1 MAHLLDILTHSVAGI
16 IGIGLVTAVIGA
28 FVSLAIGKT
37 YGKAAGCLCFIMIA
51 SGAYVGVTQ
60 LQEEQNKATL
70 TYWCFAQDHYQS
82 YQAIIPEFEREHPGV
97 TVDLQLVNLTAL
109 AARLQSAMVADVDV
123 PDLFEIEVTQSAA
136 LFRGPLKDIQ
146 LLDLTQRVHEPMP
159 DGQPSLWDQVVQSRF
174 APYTDQGHIFGIPH
188 DVHPV
193 GLAYRRDIFA
203 KYGIDADDLTTWDKF
218 IAAGH
223 KMTIPGKQYMI
234 EMSDSDDS
242 ALEPILYQRGGGY
255 FDANGNC
262 IMDSPVDVQAMCWYV
277 PLVTGPHRIANSVG
291 LFNQAETQ
299 AVEDGYMLC
308 YICPDW
314 RSHNFQQDVA
324 YESGKMKLM
333 AFPRVTPNGI
343 PTTTWGGTMVAI
355 TKHCK
360 HPDLAWQLAMFLY
373 MDKSAVPARYALT
386 NILPPVKKFWTMPC
400 FHQPSAYWSGQKTG
414 EFYIS
419 LAPYVPPHY
428 SNTYLQDAHNQMSMA
443 VIDCVHYYDTHGYP
457 ASSDP
462 AFVAFV
468 QNRLKYAADR
478 VRQIIGIDQG

>member
-1 MAHLLDILTHSVAGI
+1 MSHLLSILVHTVGGGILLGLVIVVVGGLVSVA
-16 IGIGLVTAVIGA
+16 V
-28 FVSLAIGKT
+28 GKT
-37 YGKAAGCLCFIMIA
+37 YGKAAACLCFIMIA
-51 SGAYVGVTQ
+51 SGTWVGINQ
-60 LQEEQNKATL
+60 YLDQQNRATL
-70 TYWCFAQDHYQS
+70 TYWCFAKDHYDS
-82 YQAIIPEFEREHPGV
+82 YKAILPEFEREHPGV

-109 AARLQSAMVADVDV
+109 AARLQSAMVANVDV

-146 LLDLTQRVHEPMP
+146 LVDLTQRVHAPMP
-159 DGQPSLWDQVVQSRF
+159 DGEPSLWDQVVQARF

-193 GLAYRRDIFA
+193 GLAYRRDIFQ
-203 KYGIDADDLTTWDKF
+203 KYGINAADLTTWDQF

-223 KMTIPGKQYMI
+223 KLTIPGKQYMI

-255 FDANGNC
+255 FDANGQC
-262 IMDSPVDVQAMCWYV
+262 IVDCPINVQTMCWYV
-277 PLVTGPHRIANSVG
+277 PLVTGPHKIADSVG
-291 LFNQAETQ
+291 LFNQAETN

-324 YESGKMKLM
+324 YESGKMALM
-333 AFPRVTPNGI
+333 PFPRFGPNGR
-343 PTTTWGGTMVAI
+343 PTTTWGGTMLAI
-355 TKHCK
+355 TKHSK
-360 HPDLAWQLAMFLY
+360 HPDLAWQLAMFFYL
-373 MDKSAVPARYALT
+373 DKAAVPARYELT
-386 NILPPVKKFWTMPC
+386 DILPPVKKFWTMPC

-428 SNTYLQDAHNQMSMA
+428 SNTYLQDAHTQMSMA

-457 ASSDP
+457 PSNDP
-462 AFVAFV
+462 AFQAYV
-468 QNRLKYAADR
+468 QQRLHYAAKR
-478 VRQIIGIDQG
+478 VRQIIAIDEG